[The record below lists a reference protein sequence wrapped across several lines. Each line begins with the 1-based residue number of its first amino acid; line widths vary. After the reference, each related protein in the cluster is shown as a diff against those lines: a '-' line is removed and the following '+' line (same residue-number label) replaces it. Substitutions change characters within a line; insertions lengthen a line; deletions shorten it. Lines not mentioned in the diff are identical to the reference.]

1 MRLSH
6 IFFTPARDTR
16 HMPRL
21 HAKMA
26 SIVRKPF
33 TSFAKIPT
41 RDPEILPCYW
51 CVAANSLN
59 NTHTSVCVQCIY
71 IDADSHTPG
80 KIILFPVHI
89 LSQNFACTSILL
101 PKCSISIGEGN
112 GKFACTCTKAH
123 IFAYIDTDMLK
134 KPNG

>member
-6 IFFTPARDTR
+6 VFFTPARDSR

-51 CVAANSLN
+51 SVAVLHTQKCIHK
-59 NTHTSVCVQCIY
+59 NTS
-71 IDADSHTPG
+71 AHTPG

-89 LSQNFACTSILL
+89 LSKNFTCTSFLL
-101 PKCSISIGEGN
+101 PKCSISIREGN

-123 IFAYIDTDMLK
+123 IFAYKDTNMLK
-134 KPNG
+134 S

>member
-6 IFFTPARDTR
+6 VYFTQAMNTR

-41 RDPEILPCYW
+41 RDPETLPCYW
-51 CVAANSLN
+51 RIAANSLTYTRTQKICN
-59 NTHTSVCVQCIY
+59 VHIRTNTDAHTRKNYPVSCTHTFQKLNLHLFFSSPNVLYQLGKEIESLLVLVPRLISFSV
-71 IDADSHTPG
+71 
-80 KIILFPVHI
+80 KIQV
-89 LSQNFACTSILL
+89 
-101 PKCSISIGEGN
+101 
-112 GKFACTCTKAH
+112 
-123 IFAYIDTDMLK
+123 
-134 KPNG
+134 

>member
-6 IFFTPARDTR
+6 VFFTPARDSR

-51 CVAANSLN
+51 SVAVLHTQKCIHK
-59 NTHTSVCVQCIY
+59 NTS
-71 IDADSHTPG
+71 AHTPG

-123 IFAYIDTDMLK
+123 IFAYKDTNMLK
-134 KPNG
+134 S

>member
-51 CVAANSLN
+51 RVVTNSLN
-59 NTHTSVCVQCIY
+59 NTQMCIDLY
-71 IDADSHTPG
+71 DRTHTPG

-123 IFAYIDTDMLK
+123 IFAYKDTDMLK